1 MLLPVLGVDV
11 FLDRLIELGLDWRAF
26 ELLELL
32 GLERVF
38 GLRVHAAKAT
48 FIILMHKWSELF
60 LTAGVNQMGIQ
71 VELKMIRFLHLI

>member
-11 FLDRLIELGLDWRAF
+11 FLDRLIELGLDLGAF

-38 GLRVHAAKAT
+38 GLRVHAVKAT
-48 FIILMHKWSELF
+48 YIILINKWSQNY
-60 LTAGVNQMGIQ
+60 V
-71 VELKMIRFLHLI
+71 